1 MINKVDIFTPK
12 ARYQEL
18 VIQELADETL
28 IYDLTTS
35 KAFCLNPTAAFV
47 WHHADGQTPIKQIAY
62 LLQKKLR
69 APVDESII
77 WFALEKLAKNN
88 LLENPVAAPQ
98 MFAGM
103 NRRELITVAGKSAA
117 VAIPLVFAIVAPTA
131 AHAASGAN
139 RANGVACNSGTQC
152 ASGTCSFGKAICCSA
167 DLGGSCNT
175 RDDCCSAVLSCSGG
189 VCIYIPPNGAGCVLY
204 DTPITA
210 ADGRIMRAI
219 DVAVGEQLIG
229 INCLNGEKVAGRVK
243 AKKEVQTAEIYA
255 LTAAS
260 GDVIQCSPSHPLIK
274 GFGDIDGTP
283 IELLE
288 VGDKVLTYD
297 EATGR
302 VTETKTVAVERIKI
316 WQPVILFEMDTFEHT
331 FISGGIVS
339 HNKAN

>member
-1 MINKVDIFTPK
+1 MNLPK
-12 ARYQEL
+12 AKTENIVVQNL
-18 VIQELADETL
+18 PNETL
-28 IYDLTTS
+28 VYNLLTNQ
-35 KAFCLNPTAAFV
+35 AFCLNPTAAFV
-47 WHHADGQTPIKQIAY
+47 WSRVDGRTPVKQIAY
-62 LLQKKLR
+62 LLQKKLG

-77 WFALEKLAKNN
+77 WFALEKLAKND
-88 LLENPVAAPQ
+88 LLEESFDTALIY
-98 MFAGM
+98 AGIS
-103 NRRELITVAGKSAA
+103 RRELIKVAGKSAA
-117 VAIPLVFAIVAPTA
+117 VALPLVFSIVAPTP

-139 RANGVACNSGTQC
+139 LANGVNCTSGNQC
-152 ASGTCSFGKAICCSA
+152 VSGTCSPSKARCCSA
-167 DLGGSCNT
+167 AENQFCNSSN
-175 RDDCCSAVLSCSGG
+175 DCCVGGNTCLQNSCTPPGG
-189 VCIYIPPNGAGCVLY
+189 GCVLY

-210 ADGRIMRAI
+210 ADGRMIRAI
-219 DVAVGEQLIG
+219 DVAVGQQLIG

-243 AKKEVQTAEIYA
+243 AKKEVSTAEVYA
-255 LTAAS
+255 LTAES

-297 EATGR
+297 EATGC
-302 VTETKTVAVERIKI
+302 VAETKTVAVERIKI